1 MNTLFI
7 GADGEQVVDSKETMM
22 QIEEVKALQCDLVT
36 DDGEPLTW
44 DMFDNP
50 DEPATLFPFIAG
62 DRQIRV
68 DQKTAMADRPPF
80 AVITEHDGRCIRL
93 EFYQGHDALE
103 LVHDVRSKDL
113 QGADLPKWMEIDPHA
128 HDPHEY
134 LKGLLDV

>member
-50 DEPATLFPFIAG
+50 DNFEKVKCQVYG
-62 DRQIRV
+62 RV
-68 DQKTAMADRPPF
+68 EEISIECNQNRTCHNKLENKI
-80 AVITEHDGRCIRL
+80 VI
-93 EFYQGHDALE
+93 
-103 LVHDVRSKDL
+103 V
-113 QGADLPKWMEIDPHA
+113 
-128 HDPHEY
+128 
-134 LKGLLDV
+134 